1 MAVYI
6 FNRSPTKS
14 LNERTPYEAWF
25 GKEPGVRHLH
35 TFGCVA
41 YAKRVGLGV
50 TKLSDRSVLMVF
62 LGYEPRSKAYHVFDP
77 VNNKLMVTRDVIFD
91 EKKG

>member
-1 MAVYI
+1 VAVYI
-6 FNRSPTKS
+6 LNRSPTKS

-41 YAKRVGLGV
+41 YTKCVGLGV
-50 TKLSDRSVLMVF
+50 TKLSDRSVPGVF
-62 LGYEPRSKAYHVFDP
+62 LSYESGSKAYHVFDP